1 MMNIQITRY
10 LLFLSMIFI
19 FTKVTI
25 AEENNWQL
33 DEQVNCTLITP
44 KKIMDDGQG
53 ETEVWLE
60 LNKSHLL
67 IKTKSDIDAEY
78 KDIGIQIDDKVVI
91 PFDSV
96 ENTTN
101 ALFTQSL
108 DKVIEQFIAGKMANV
123 QLRFWPTWPTTGI
136 KSQSFSL
143 IGFTR
148 AYESLTD
155 DCKSVAKEKSDDN
168 AEQSGNNTES
178 QKDSTE
184 NTEATNNDTK

>member
-10 LLFLSMIFI
+10 LLFLLMIFI
-19 FTKVTI
+19 ITKVTI

-33 DEQVNCTLITP
+33 DEQANCTLVTP

-53 ETEVWLE
+53 ETAVWLE
-60 LNKSHLL
+60 LNKSSLL

-78 KDIGIQIDDKVVI
+78 KDIGIQIDDKAVI

-148 AYESLTD
+148 AYKSLTD
-155 DCKSVAKEKSDDN
+155 DCKSVTQDNNADN
-168 AEQSGNNTES
+168 AQPSKNNTES

-184 NTEATNNDTK
+184 NTETTNNDTK

>member
-10 LLFLSMIFI
+10 LLFLLMIFI
-19 FTKVTI
+19 ITKVTI

-33 DEQVNCTLITP
+33 DEQANCTLVTP

-53 ETEVWLE
+53 ETAVWLE
-60 LNKSHLL
+60 LNKSSLL

-78 KDIGIQIDDKVVI
+78 KDIGIQIDDKAVI

-148 AYESLTD
+148 AYKSLTD
-155 DCKSVAKEKSDDN
+155 DCKSVAKENSDDN
-168 AEQSGNNTES
+168 AKQSENNAES

-184 NTEATNNDTK
+184 NTETTNNDTK